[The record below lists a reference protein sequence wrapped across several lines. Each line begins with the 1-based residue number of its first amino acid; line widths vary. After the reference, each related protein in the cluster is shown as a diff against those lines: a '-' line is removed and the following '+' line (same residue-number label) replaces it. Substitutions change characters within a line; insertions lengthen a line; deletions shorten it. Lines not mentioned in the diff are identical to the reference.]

1 MSKLPTLDKILDEID
16 GAFSG
21 DVYLNTKT
29 GATYTMS
36 PDNGYD
42 VDEEIEAEDEA
53 MLQEIEASGDWVA
66 LPSMRDFDEYRI
78 MEAFCESLPDGG
90 VRDRLS
96 DAIHGR
102 GAFRRFKD
110 VLHRTNSQDQW
121 YAFRNERLKKEI
133 AEWLEMKEIPY
144 QQ

>member
-1 MSKLPTLDKILDEID
+1 MSNLPTLDKILDEID

-29 GATYTMS
+29 GVTYTMS

-42 VDEEIEAEDEA
+42 VDEEIEVEDEA
-53 MLQEIEASGDWVA
+53 MLQEIEASGDWVV
-66 LPSMRDFDEYRI
+66 LPSMRDLDEYRI

-90 VRDRLS
+90 VRDRLC

-121 YAFRNERLKKEI
+121 YAFRNDRLKKEI
-133 AEWLEMKEIPY
+133 ADWLEMKEIPY
-144 QQ
+144 QR